1 MKAVLH
7 SDPIEALRRRLG
19 ELDPR
24 QVAIWRS
31 MTPAQKLRFAFEAY
45 NLALRAVRADERRL
59 HPDLS
64 DDELAWR
71 VTARMQGDPKL
82 AHYGQRGMMGGKE

>member
-1 MKAVLH
+1 MKAALH
-7 SDPIEALRRRLG
+7 PDSIEALRHRLG
-19 ELDPR
+19 ELDPQ

-45 NLALRAVRADERRL
+45 SLALRAVRSDERRL

-64 DDELAWR
+64 EDELAWR
-71 VTARMQGDPKL
+71 VTARMQGDPEL
-82 AHYGQRGMMGGKE
+82 ARHG

>member
-1 MKAVLH
+1 MSMSAELH
-7 SDPIEALRRRLG
+7 SDPIEALRRQMG

-24 QVAIWRS
+24 QLAIWRR

-45 NLALRAVRADERRL
+45 SVALRAVRADERRL

-64 DDELAWR
+64 DGELAWR
-71 VTARMQGDPKL
+71 VTARMQGDAKL
-82 AHYGQRGMMGGKE
+82 AKHGRD